1 MLLFAIFLFKDVEL
15 RVNAFTSPALVN
27 GTKVFARFGL
37 LSLVA
42 CFLDPFVEEVA
53 VVFQFA
59 GESGIVG
66 EVVDLM
72 RIFFE
77 IVKFFGRA
85 FSEEGPRRDFPKFTF
100 GVEFTKALGL
110 SLSVAILGLEENA
123 IGHEV
128 AEVAKL
134 FGPHGADAVDCIIA
148 TITGRDDVVPRFVV
162 VAKEIFSV
170 EVVREFNA
178 GKSERG
184 GGDIKTTDK
193 FVAGCILLE
202 AWS

>member
-1 MLLFAIFLFKDVEL
+1 M
-15 RVNAFTSPALVN
+15 
-27 GTKVFARFGL
+27 
-37 LSLVA
+37 
-42 CFLDPFVEEVA
+42 
-53 VVFQFA
+53 FQFV
-59 GESGIVG
+59 GEPGIVG

-77 IVKFFGRA
+77 IVKFLGRA
-85 FSEEGPRRDFPKFTF
+85 FSEEGPIRDLPKLTF
-100 GVEFTKALGL
+100 GVELAKALGL
-110 SLSVAILGLEENA
+110 GLSVAVLGLEENA

-128 AEVAKL
+128 AKVAEL
-134 FGPHGADAVDCIIA
+134 FGPHGADAVDRVIA
-148 TITGRDDVVPRFVV
+148 TVTGRNNVVPCFVV

-178 GKSERG
+178 SKSERG

-193 FVAGCILLE
+193 FVAGGILLD

>member
-1 MLLFAIFLFKDVEL
+1 MGV
-15 RVNAFTSPALVN
+15 
-27 GTKVFARFGL
+27 
-37 LSLVA
+37 
-42 CFLDPFVEEVA
+42 
-53 VVFQFA
+53 
-59 GESGIVG
+59 
-66 EVVDLM
+66 
-72 RIFFE
+72 FFE

-85 FSEEGPRRDFPKFTF
+85 FSEEGPCRDLSKFTF

-110 SLSVAILGLEENA
+110 GLSVAILGLQENA

-128 AEVAKL
+128 AEVAEL
-134 FGPHGADAVDCIIA
+134 FGPHGADAVDRVIA

-162 VAKEIFSV
+162 VAKEIFPV

-184 GGDIKTTDK
+184 GRDIKTTDE
-193 FVAGCILLE
+193 FVAGCILLD

>member
-1 MLLFAIFLFKDVEL
+1 MLLFTIFLFKDVEL
-15 RVNAFTSPALVN
+15 GVNAFSSPALVN
-27 GTKVFARFGL
+27 GTKVFVRFGV

-42 CFLDPFVEEVA
+42 GFLDPFVEEVA

-77 IVKFFGRA
+77 IVELFGRA
-85 FSEEGPRRDFPKFTF
+85 FSEEGPGWDLPKFTF
-100 GVEFTKALGL
+100 GVELAKALGL
-110 SLSVAILGLEENA
+110 SLSVAILGLEENT

-128 AEVAKL
+128 AEVAEL
-134 FGPHGADAVDCIIA
+134 FGPYGADAVDRVIA
-148 TITGRDDVVPRFVV
+148 TITGRDDVVPCFVV

-178 GKSERG
+178 SKSERG

-193 FVAGCILLE
+193 FVAGGILLD

>member
-1 MLLFAIFLFKDVEL
+1 MPLFAIFLFKDIEL

-27 GTKVFARFGL
+27 GSKVFARFGL

-42 CFLDPFVEEVA
+42 GFLDPFVEEVA

-77 IVKFFGRA
+77 IVEFFGRA
-85 FSEEGPRRDFPKFTF
+85 FSEEGPGWDLPKFTF
-100 GVEFTKALGL
+100 GVELAKALGL
-110 SLSVAILGLEENA
+110 SLSVAILGLEENT

-128 AEVAKL
+128 AEVAEL
-134 FGPHGADAVDCIIA
+134 FGPYGADAVDRVIA
-148 TITGRDDVVPRFVV
+148 TITGRDDVVPCFVV

-178 GKSERG
+178 SKSERG

-193 FVAGCILLE
+193 FVAGGILFD